1 MKQPAGRKTIVEN
14 PSTLVSPVLLTSRK
28 NRPVISSAENVSS
41 SWEPSGMVE
50 PAASFVVQAARSES
64 IDTFEKILG

>member
-1 MKQPAGRKTIVEN
+1 MKQPARRKTIVKN
-14 PSTLVSPVLLTSRK
+14 PSTLVSPGLLTSRK

-50 PAASFVVQAARSES
+50 PAASFVVHAARFES